1 MSKVSDDFIP
11 LQIAVLTVSALRTAQ
26 DDTSGDY
33 LREAAQEAGHQ
44 IVASAIV
51 KENRYQIQAQVTAW
65 IARETVQAILINGGT
80 GFTAGDVTPE
90 AISPLLDRAIDG
102 FGELFRMVSYEDIGT
117 ATLQSHAVAGLA
129 NQTVIFAAPG
139 STRVCRTAWERIIQE
154 QLDAR
159 QKPCNFFPHLK
170 KSN

>member
-11 LQIAVLTVSALRTAQ
+11 LQITVLTVSARRTAQ

-65 IARETVQAILINGGT
+65 IASETVQVILINGGT
-80 GFTAGDVTPE
+80 GFTTGDVTPE
-90 AISPLLDRAIDG
+90 AISRCSIAQLTVLVNCFAWSPMRISAPPPFSPVLLRVWQTKRLFLPCPARHVRVAPPGNVSFRNSWMPGKNRAI
-102 FGELFRMVSYEDIGT
+102 FSPI
-117 ATLQSHAVAGLA
+117 
-129 NQTVIFAAPG
+129 
-139 STRVCRTAWERIIQE
+139 
-154 QLDAR
+154 
-159 QKPCNFFPHLK
+159 
-170 KSN
+170 